1 MELHNVAD
9 VEQAFNV
16 LNFPILSLSI
26 FLPLAGA
33 IFIWFFVKGDNMVR
47 WSSLVVSV
55 LSFIVTLPLIFS
67 FDRTTSHM
75 QFEEII
81 PWIPAFN
88 IEYRL
93 GVDGISMPFIV
104 LTALLTII
112 CIVSAWD
119 CIKTR
124 VKEYMLAFLVLET
137 TLIGVFAA
145 MDAMLFYFFW
155 EALLIP
161 MYLIIGVWGGKNKV
175 YATFKFF
182 LYTLAGSVLMLVA
195 LLAMYF
201 KAGETFNMIHY
212 MDYAFDFE
220 WQFWIFIAFFIAFAV
235 KVPMWPVHTWLPDAH
250 TEAPTAGSVILAGI
264 LLKMGAYGFLRF
276 SLPMVPD
283 ASQYFAP
290 MMIGLSL
297 VAIVYISLVAMM
309 QQDMKRL
316 IAYSSIAHMG
326 FVTLG
331 TFVFT
336 QQALEGAVVNMI
348 SHGFVA
354 AALFLCVGVMY
365 DRLHTREISDYGGV
379 VNVMPVFAAVMLF
392 FSMANVALPGTS
404 AFIGEIMVL
413 VGTFAANPT
422 ALVFSAKWIAIAA
435 AISIVLSA
443 CYTLWMYKRVIMG
456 DAIKDSVKSMSDMSV
471 REFAMFVP
479 LILLTIWVGF
489 YPLPVLDL
497 LHESIAHLVE
507 QVNTS
512 KLDAAAALLEH
523 SPAMH
528 AGTH

>member
-1 MELHNVAD
+1 MELY
-9 VEQAFNV
+9 NV
-16 LNFPILSLSI
+16 LDFPILSL
-26 FLPLAGA
+26 A
-33 IFIWFFVKGDNMVR
+33 IFFPVFGALLIWLFIKDEMLVR
-47 WSSLVVSV
+47 WASLAVSV
-55 LSFIVTLPLIFS
+55 VAFIITIPLITR
-67 FDRTTSHM
+67 FDKTTSHM
-75 QFEEII
+75 QFEEFHQ
-81 PWIPAFN
+81 WIPAFN
-88 IEYRL
+88 INYQL
-93 GVDGISMPFIV
+93 GVDGVSMPFIV

-112 CIVSAWD
+112 CIVSAWT

-124 VKEYMLAFLVLET
+124 IKEYMLAFLVLET
-137 TLIGVFAA
+137 TLIGVFAS
-145 MDAMLFYFFW
+145 MDAVLFYFFW

-161 MYLIIGVWGGKNKV
+161 MYLIIGVWGGKNRV
-175 YATFKFF
+175 YATLKFF

-195 LLAMYF
+195 LLAMHF
-201 KAGETFNMIHY
+201 KTGGSFSMIEFMNY
-212 MDYAFDFE
+212 PFDMT
-220 WQFWIFIAFFIAFAV
+220 WQIWIFLAFFVAFAV

-264 LLKMGAYGFLRF
+264 LLKMGAYGYLRF
-276 SLPMVPD
+276 SLPMLPD

-309 QQDMKRL
+309 QRDMKRL

-331 TFVFT
+331 IFVFT

-365 DRLHTREISDYGGV
+365 DRLHTREIADYGGV

-413 VGTFAANPT
+413 IGTFAANPSE
-422 ALVFSAKWIAIAA
+422 LVISAKWIAIAA
-435 AISIVLSA
+435 AISVVLSA

-456 DAIKDSVKSMSDMSV
+456 EAIKDSVKSMSDMSV
-471 REFAMFVP
+471 REFSYFVP
-479 LILLTIWVGF
+479 LIILTIWVGL
-489 YPLPVLDL
+489 YPMPVLDL

-507 QVNTS
+507 QSTTS
-512 KLDAAAALLEH
+512 KLDAAAALLEY
-523 SPAMH
+523 SPALS